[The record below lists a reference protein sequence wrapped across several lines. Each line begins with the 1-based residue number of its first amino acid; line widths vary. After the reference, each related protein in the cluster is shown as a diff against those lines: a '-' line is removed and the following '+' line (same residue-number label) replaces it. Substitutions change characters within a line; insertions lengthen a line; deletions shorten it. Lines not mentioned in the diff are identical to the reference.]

1 MSRVIYSFSNVK
13 LQKRKSINSIE
24 QLSNEMFYE
33 IFDYLLCQDI
43 YKAFSNLN
51 NRFENLLFNSSYLLT
66 IRFSSESESIF
77 DDRYKHLIDSNKYQ
91 IISLHSDNQSLINK
105 FNILYTIDLSF
116 NHLQSIILHEIATF
130 QLMKLLF
137 RLKSLPRLF
146 SLTVFLDHCDD
157 DLGDIYRVVFHLS
170 YLKYFKLNISDYQA
184 LNLNIPIATN
194 AQFSSIEYL
203 VIYHRLTLNE
213 LTNLLSHTPQLTHL
227 CCFNVTESED
237 DIKSEALMKLN
248 NLRHLTIS
256 INHLR
261 FDKFEKFLVKLSSQ
275 LRILSVTIN
284 GSDKNYLNG
293 ARFEYIIS
301 QHIPYLN
308 KLIFCYT
315 DTIDND
321 FEIKPCHALVNDF
334 TSLFYLKRQW
344 IFRIFI
350 NNDKI
355 IYLIRPSRDLCHDF
369 QEFINLINSSI
380 YSLRG
385 AHISIRSNL
394 HTKENEPFINKI
406 IPLFEM
412 LNVTRLNIDCSQI
425 IPNIFLKILSLL
437 PNLDSMRII
446 SFPPSEKLLLINE
459 NSKMF
464 YLFLGNNKITKLSLR
479 DIPNFEQMFLIM
491 NLFSHIKFIE
501 LQQISNY
508 NVELIIRCTLWK
520 IQITNNNNLKTLCV
534 NVDEGSHDE
543 LEKLQ
548 KMINSENLVEDYIIY
563 RRHDKYYLE
572 WK

>member
-1 MSRVIYSFSNVK
+1 
-13 LQKRKSINSIE
+13 
-24 QLSNEMFYE
+24 
-33 IFDYLLCQDI
+33 
-43 YKAFSNLN
+43 
-51 NRFENLLFNSSYLLT
+51 
-66 IRFSSESESIF
+66 
-77 DDRYKHLIDSNKYQ
+77 
-91 IISLHSDNQSLINK
+91 
-105 FNILYTIDLSF
+105 
-116 NHLQSIILHEIATF
+116 
-130 QLMKLLF
+130 
-137 RLKSLPRLF
+137 
-146 SLTVFLDHCDD
+146 
-157 DLGDIYRVVFHLS
+157 
-170 YLKYFKLNISDYQA
+170 
-184 LNLNIPIATN
+184 
-194 AQFSSIEYL
+194 
-203 VIYHRLTLNE
+203 
-213 LTNLLSHTPQLTHL
+213 
-227 CCFNVTESED
+227 
-237 DIKSEALMKLN
+237 
-248 NLRHLTIS
+248 
-256 INHLR
+256 
-261 FDKFEKFLVKLSSQ
+261 
-275 LRILSVTIN
+275 
-284 GSDKNYLNG
+284 
-293 ARFEYIIS
+293 
-301 QHIPYLN
+301 
-308 KLIFCYT
+308 
-315 DTIDND
+315 
-321 FEIKPCHALVNDF
+321 
-334 TSLFYLKRQW
+334 
-344 IFRIFI
+344 
-350 NNDKI
+350 
-355 IYLIRPSRDLCHDF
+355 DLCHDF

-534 NVDEGSHDE
+534 NVNEGSHDE